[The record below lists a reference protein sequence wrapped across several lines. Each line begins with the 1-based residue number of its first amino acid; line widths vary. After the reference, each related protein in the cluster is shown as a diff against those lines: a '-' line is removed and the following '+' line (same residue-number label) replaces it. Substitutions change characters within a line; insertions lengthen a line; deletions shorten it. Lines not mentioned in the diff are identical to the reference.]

1 MQLQTLNSLI
11 VRWALFILGSKGL
24 NFVMAL
30 ELVICL
36 GVSGLGFGQHFCSL
50 FCLR

>member
-1 MQLQTLNSLI
+1 MQRQTLNSLI

-24 NFVMAL
+24 NFVKAL

-36 GVSGLGFGQHFCSL
+36 GVSGLEFGQHFCSL
-50 FCLR
+50 ICRR